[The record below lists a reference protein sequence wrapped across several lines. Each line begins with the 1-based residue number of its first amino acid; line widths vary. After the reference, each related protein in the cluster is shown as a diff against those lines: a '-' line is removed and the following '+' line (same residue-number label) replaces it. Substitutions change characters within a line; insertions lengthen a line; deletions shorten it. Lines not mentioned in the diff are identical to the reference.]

1 MATASV
7 TYTFTALTKAQAAQ
21 VNQNFTDLV
30 GFTNASVVHADGAVA
45 MTGALTLPNSDP
57 ASNNHAARKKYVDD
71 LHLASAQGRV
81 GYAEITSTQTF
92 TTLADVTGLSV
103 TFTAAASRYYKIS
116 VHGLLRSSVA
126 NDVAQLVIATGA
138 GTTLS
143 VGQVVCANT
152 GFAVGAP
159 VSFVAQ
165 PAAGSTTF
173 KVRCV
178 RSSGT
183 GTVTLDAAATYPAF
197 IVVEDIGKV

>member
-21 VNQNFTDLV
+21 VNQNFSDAT
-30 GFTNASVVHADGAVA
+30 GFLNNQVVHVDGSKS
-45 MTGALTLPNSDP
+45 MTGALTLPNSSPTVD
-57 ASNNHAARKKYVDD
+57 NHAARKKYVDD

-81 GYAEITSTQTF
+81 GYAEITAAQTF

-126 NDVAQLVIATGA
+126 NDVAQLVIANA
-138 GTTLS
+138 ANTTLN

-152 GFAVGAP
+152 TFAVGAP

-165 PAAGSTTF
+165 PAAGSVTY

-197 IVVEDIGKV
+197 ILVEDIGKV